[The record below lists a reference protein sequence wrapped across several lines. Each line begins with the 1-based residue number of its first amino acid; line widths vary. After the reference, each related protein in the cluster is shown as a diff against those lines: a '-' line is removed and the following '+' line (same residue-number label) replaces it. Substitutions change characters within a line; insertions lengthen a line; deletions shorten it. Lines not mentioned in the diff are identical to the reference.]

1 MNDKKFSGILSYVL
15 VAVLTAAIT
24 VFLIVGAQS
33 VGIGQSKLDVLEKL
47 ILDRFIGD
55 ADKAAMEDAAAYA
68 MVDALGDRWSYYIPA
83 EQYAQYQEQKNN
95 AYVGIGV
102 SIKLLPNQGGLEI
115 TGVTV
120 GGSAEAAGLLAGDRI
135 VAVDGQSI
143 LAMTVEQVKE
153 LIRGEVNTN
162 VQITV
167 MRLTEERT
175 VTVTRKQ
182 IKSPVAMAKML
193 ENHIGLVT
201 IKNFNANSKSETI
214 GAIEQLLA
222 QGAQKLIFDVRYNPG
237 GSAEEMVGILDHLLP
252 AVEVFRT
259 EDYRG
264 NTSVEY
270 SDEKCLD
277 IPMAVVVNGESY
289 SAAEFF
295 AAALSEYEWAVVVGE
310 KTCGKGY
317 FQYTYQLPD
326 GSAVGLS
333 VGRYYTPKGL
343 SLANVGVTPNVLQT
357 VTKEQAQAIYAGT
370 LAPESDPQ
378 IQAAVNALNENS

>member
-83 EQYAQYQEQKNN
+83 DEYAKYQEQKNN

-143 LAMTVEQVKE
+143 LAMTVDQVKE

-222 QGAQKLIFDVRYNPG
+222 QGAKKLIFDVRYNPG

-264 NTSVEY
+264 NISVEY

-378 IQAAVNALNENS
+378 IQAAVKALNENS